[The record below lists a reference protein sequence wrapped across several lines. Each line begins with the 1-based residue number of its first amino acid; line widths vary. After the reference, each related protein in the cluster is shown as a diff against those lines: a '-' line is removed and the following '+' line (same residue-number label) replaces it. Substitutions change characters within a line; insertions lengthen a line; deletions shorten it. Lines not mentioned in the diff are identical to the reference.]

1 MQCFIQENDIVIYV
15 FYQDHSCAMG
25 RMDVMT
31 GVEKDMGESYRST
44 LWTLLILKGQSKAHG
59 GGGEE
64 RITIQGVK
72 SEIFGN
78 CLHVESEGEKELK
91 NTYSFIMGNV

>member
-15 FYQDHSCAMG
+15 FYQDYSSATG

-31 GVEKDMGESYRST
+31 GVEKDMGESYKST
-44 LWTLLILKGQSKAHG
+44 LWTLLILKGQSEAHG
-59 GGGEE
+59 RGGEE

-78 CLHVESEGEKELK
+78 YLHVENEGEKELK
-91 NTYSFIMGNV
+91 NAYSFITGNV

>member
-1 MQCFIQENDIVIYV
+1 MQCFIQENDIVISV
-15 FYQDHSCAMG
+15 FHQDHPSAMG

-31 GVEKDMGESYRST
+31 EVGKDMRESYRST

-59 GGGEE
+59 RGGEE
-64 RITIQGVK
+64 RITIQVVK

-78 CLHVESEGEKELK
+78 YLHVENEGEKELK
-91 NTYSFIMGNV
+91 NT

>member
-1 MQCFIQENDIVIYV
+1 MQCFIQENDIVISV
-15 FYQDHSCAMG
+15 FYQDHPSAMG

-31 GVEKDMGESYRST
+31 RVEKDMGESYRST

-59 GGGEE
+59 RGGEE

-78 CLHVESEGEKELK
+78 YLHVENEEEKELK
-91 NTYSFIMGNV
+91 NTYSFITGNV